1 MKKIGVIENYFYKVG
16 VAVVVLTDDG
26 LKKGEKIHIKGST
39 TDFKQIA
46 ESMQIDKQK
55 VDSVE
60 KGKKVGLKVD
70 DRVREK
76 DEVFRID

>member
-1 MKKIGVIENYFYKVG
+1 MIENYFSKVG
-16 VAVVVLTDDG
+16 VAVVVLTDGG

-39 TDFKQIA
+39 TDFEQIA

-60 KGKKVGLKVD
+60 KGTKIGLKVD